1 MTESALSNDLAKVVA
16 NNSKSYQNKFQK
28 RINIEKQNI
37 NDFLSFCNADNS
49 YKIIHIMVISKNVD
63 LDIIS
68 ENREFII
75 INFSDLKQYLKENF

>member
-63 LDIIS
+63 IIS

-75 INFSDLKQYLKENF
+75 INFSDLKQYLKEKF